1 MQQNLGIKM
10 NRTPTELTSKIHDEI
25 TEKFA
30 PILVER
36 RLKRG
41 EIIHEVGK
49 VCPHLYLVK
58 SGILRAFYFKDGK
71 DITAHFAFPKEAITA
86 PDSFI
91 LGKPSKYSLESLEDS
106 HVLAV
111 DHRVLEV
118 FLEENPHLEKLT
130 RQFTQAI
137 YLELL
142 ERLESIVFLTAKE
155 RYDLLLKRN
164 PNLLLGVNLGHIASY
179 LGITQETLSR
189 IRAKQD

>member
-1 MQQNLGIKM
+1 MDYKM
-10 NRTPTELTSKIHDEI
+10 NRTPSSYTSELHGEI

-36 RLKRG
+36 RLKKG
-41 EIIHEVGK
+41 EIVHEIGK

-58 SGILRAFYFKDGK
+58 SGILRAFYFKDGR
-71 DITAHFAFPKEAITA
+71 DITAHFAFAKEAITA

-111 DHRVLEV
+111 DHRQLEV

-155 RYDLLLKRN
+155 RYEQLLKRN
-164 PNLLLGVNLGHIASY
+164 PNLLLGVNLGHTASY